1 MVMMM
6 KLTRKQKM
14 VLEAIE
20 YFIDENG
27 YSPTYR
33 ELADLLNIKYES
45 SIYKL
50 ILALEEK
57 GYIKTKNG
65 TARTIRIVK
74 PLWD

>member
-1 MVMMM
+1 MM